1 MWARFGAF
9 VCVHC
14 RERSSRCARP
24 HTSPPSRR
32 PAPHLPPSTH
42 RHRGQRHMTGPAPS
56 AGAPARGGG
65 AARLGTLGTDAGL
78 APGRLGA

>member
-1 MWARFGAF
+1 
-9 VCVHC
+9 
-14 RERSSRCARP
+14 
-24 HTSPPSRR
+24 
-32 PAPHLPPSTH
+32 
-42 RHRGQRHMTGPAPS
+42 MTGPAPS